1 MNTTTDSVDGVVL
14 DNNKLLRRIAD
25 ISSDDVASARS
36 VLDAQGVKSAV
47 PGITSSLFVNPE
59 SYGGD
64 LPALNAMLKKIKN
77 RPSARADKLLLGL
90 EKILPNEFVNFPTI
104 TALTFPDKFPIPISE
119 HHFMGTSMMNLKVRQ
134 HLLDHYDGRFTDVD
148 LIFW

>member
-36 VLDAQGVKSAV
+36 VPDAQGVKSAV

-64 LPALNAMLKKIKN
+64 LPTLNAMLKEIK
-77 RPSARADKLLLGL
+77 D
-90 EKILPNEFVNFPTI
+90 
-104 TALTFPDKFPIPISE
+104 
-119 HHFMGTSMMNLKVRQ
+119 
-134 HLLDHYDGRFTDVD
+134 
-148 LIFW
+148 